1 MDDFTTLYA
10 CAELFLVSLSLLFV
24 FTHIQYALVQSS
36 GRLAVYWSGPAEQSF
51 RGQFIKS
58 RQTTAGVDQN
68 HILPRLSLLVSAGAN
83 TRVFH
88 KQKLRSF
95 SATGFCALRVA
106 CFWPPL
112 SRHSYL
118 PKACESTRNRARNS
132 TRMESSV
139 GSSSVSIRVPKC
151 MPSAG
156 MWTTC
161 HFASVLIALGRS
173 TSDGYSVRVLSL
185 PMRLSSRM
193 YVGGY

>member
-1 MDDFTTLYA
+1 MPWSNHQAEQADWLYTGPVRLNSLSGDSSLNQDRLLPA
-10 CAELFLVSLSLLFV
+10 STKPIPVYWSLKKQYHMPPSLSLL
-24 FTHIQYALVQSS
+24 
-36 GRLAVYWSGPAEQSF
+36 
-51 RGQFIKS
+51 
-58 RQTTAGVDQN
+58 
-68 HILPRLSLLVSAGAN
+68 SLAGAN

-88 KQKLRSF
+88 RQELRPSSVTGF
-95 SATGFCALRVA
+95 SALCVA

-156 MWTTC
+156 MWTTSLFTPT
-161 HFASVLIALGRS
+161 FASVLTALGRS
-173 TSDGYSVRVLSL
+173 TSGTAIQFAC
-185 PMRLSSRM
+185 
-193 YVGGY
+193 